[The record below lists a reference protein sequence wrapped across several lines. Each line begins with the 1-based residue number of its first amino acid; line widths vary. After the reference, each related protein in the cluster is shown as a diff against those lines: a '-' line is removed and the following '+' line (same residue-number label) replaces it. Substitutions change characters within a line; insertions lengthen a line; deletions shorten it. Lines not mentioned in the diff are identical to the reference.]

1 MAETMKQYSS
11 CAPANDFR
19 KMSSYRECLCAILKL
34 LADFGK
40 EVGFYRGAENICIF
54 LADFSPSAHANVFS
68 ILAPVAAELPARCA
82 VDVLNRGLFCFF
94 LLFAALHDA
103 YLYLPC

>member
-1 MAETMKQYSS
+1 MKQYSS

-40 EVGFYRGAENICIF
+40 EVGFTAVPKTF
-54 LADFSPSAHANVFS
+54 VF
-68 ILAPVAAELPARCA
+68 
-82 VDVLNRGLFCFF
+82 F
-94 LLFAALHDA
+94 
-103 YLYLPC
+103 